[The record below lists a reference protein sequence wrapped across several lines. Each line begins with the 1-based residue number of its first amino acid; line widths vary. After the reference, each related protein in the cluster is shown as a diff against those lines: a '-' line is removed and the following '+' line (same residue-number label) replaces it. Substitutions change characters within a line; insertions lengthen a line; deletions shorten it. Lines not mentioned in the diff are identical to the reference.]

1 MALLREWDGD
11 GEREGE
17 EEEGN
22 KKERMTCRPT
32 YADLV
37 VGLGQRATLAK
48 INLKA
53 TEKVV
58 LHQF

>member
-22 KKERMTCRPT
+22 KRERMTCGST
-32 YADLV
+32 YVDSA

-48 INLKA
+48 INLKT

-58 LHQF
+58 LHRF